1 MTRTTEGVRIFGG
14 PKGAPDGVIRRFV
27 GTTDG
32 HAVAALARCKEVLV
46 AVTHWIPPLSEQ
58 PVSLGKWKEHTPK
71 WFLDACAP
79 ELSQG
84 DAEEQLALWRS
95 LDVAGKAR
103 FEEERR
109 WSFADWIAWF
119 DWSSDLRRSWL
130 WWDGGTLDG
139 DEFWIEVDVQEDP
152 AALGTLVWMMRAAG
166 AAKVTER
173 PTDRPR

>member
-1 MTRTTEGVRIFGG
+1 MTRTTEGARIFQG
-14 PKGAPDGVIRRFV
+14 PKGTPTGAIRRFV

-32 HAVAALARCKEVLV
+32 DAEAALARCKQVLV

-58 PVSLGKWKEHTPK
+58 PVSLEKWRERTPK

-79 ELSQG
+79 ELSQ
-84 DAEEQLALWRS
+84 AEAEGQVALWRS
-95 LDVAGKAR
+95 LDADGKAR

-130 WWDGGTLDG
+130 WWDGGTRD
-139 DEFWIEVDVQEDP
+139 DAKFWVEVEVQEDP

-166 AAKVTER
+166 AVRVTESA
-173 PTDRPR
+173 